1 MIPVDAAKLLLA
13 YEHGIFPMADGR
25 NSETV
30 YWLDPLVRGILPL
43 DGFHVPRRLGR
54 TVRQGR
60 FQVSVDEDFEAVVE
74 ACAEP
79 TASRP
84 DSWINDDIRRL
95 YGELFH
101 LGAAH
106 TVECRRDGVLVGGI
120 YGVSVG
126 AAFFGESMF
135 SRVRDAS
142 KVALVHLAA
151 RMTAGGY
158 RLLDTQFVTDHLRV
172 FGATEVPRETFRK
185 MLGAAIRVPATL
197 PHELAPEA
205 LAAFLR
211 KSALRRPPAEP

>member
-1 MIPVDAAKLLLA
+1 MIPVDAAKLLVA

-25 NSETV
+25 HSETV
-30 YWLDPLVRGILPL
+30 YWLDPLKRGILPL
-43 DGFHVPRRLGR
+43 DGFHVPRRLCR

-60 FQVSVDEDFEAVVE
+60 FQVTVDEDFDAVVE

-95 YGELFH
+95 YGELFD

-151 RMTAGGY
+151 RMTEGGY
-158 RLLDTQFVTDHLRV
+158 RLLDTQFVTDHLRL
-172 FGATEVPRETFRK
+172 FGAIEVPRAAFRG
-185 MLGAAIRVPATL
+185 MLQTAVRMPATL

-205 LAAFLR
+205 LATFLR
-211 KSALRRPPAEP
+211 RSALRRPPAEP